1 MLSQCIYIYC
11 LRHTAAQRNSN
22 QVRSK
27 YKDEQISDDVRYL
40 NKFHVKLNIWVAL
53 DAYSNAHIIALNSMF
68 WAIMYNVYIIHVFFL
83 AYLFLHITYI
93 FSSSTSRFLSKMT
106 YLPPS
111 SPLPP
116 SLLLPLLLIVCLG
129 YLCLYYRCVRFFFFY
144 YYYRTDYFHYK
155 LRISYNRT
163 HLCSARNF
171 VWNDSQNIQC
181 DIFRP
186 VQIVHVWVMCTNQS
200 VSQSIAQIR
209 VVCSTLGVFKCKID
223 K

>member
-129 YLCLYYRCVRFFFFY
+129 YLCLYYRCVRFFFLLLLSNRLFSIQIA
-144 YYYRTDYFHYK
+144 YF
-155 LRISYNRT
+155 IQSYT
-163 HLCSARNF
+163 F
-171 VWNDSQNIQC
+171 VFSTQFCMKRFSEYSMWYFPTGSDRSRMG
-181 DIFRP
+181 D
-186 VQIVHVWVMCTNQS
+186 VYES
-200 VSQSIAQIR
+200 VSQPIYCTNTRCLLYARRIQMQNR
-209 VVCSTLGVFKCKID
+209 
-223 K
+223 